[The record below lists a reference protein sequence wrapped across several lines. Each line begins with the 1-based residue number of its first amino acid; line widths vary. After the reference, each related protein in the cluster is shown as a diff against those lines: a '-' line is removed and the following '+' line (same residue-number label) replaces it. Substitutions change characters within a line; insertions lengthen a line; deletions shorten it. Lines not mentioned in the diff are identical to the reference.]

1 MDLSGAAA
9 PSARVGMSLTR
20 LGWGEHARLVLYG
33 GYEEGGFASSALYF
47 FDPLAMCWLDEAAA
61 GTTLGKPP
69 PPRAG
74 HTANGFGRHTM
85 LVFGGRGEAGL
96 LDELWALQMYRSKPS
111 AGQPPRTAYC
121 WLQQHLADE
130 YGNQAGP
137 SARAYHATAEVE
149 EGGNQGLMLF
159 GGEVTTRSGHLL
171 TSPYISLHLL
181 ASPCISPTSAGDPA
195 QRTSPYLP
203 ASPCISPASPL
214 HLPCISRA
222 SAGDH
227 AQRRARHARQA
238 ARAAAGPLARQGRRA
253 HRAGC
258 ADTSEI

>member
-1 MDLSGAAA
+1 MQQFAAA
-9 PSARVGMSLTR
+9 TD
-20 LGWGEHARLVLYG
+20 GWGEHARLVLYD

-159 GGEVTTRSGHLL
+159 GGEVTPRSGPPH
-171 TSPYISLHLL
+171 ISLHLP
-181 ASPCISPTSAGDPA
+181 APPC
-195 QRTSPYLP
+195 TSPYLP
-203 ASPCISPASPL
+203 ASPQY
-214 HLPCISRA
+214 LPCICR
-222 SAGDH
+222 
-227 AQRRARHARQA
+227 
-238 ARAAAGPLARQGRRA
+238 
-253 HRAGC
+253 
-258 ADTSEI
+258 

>member
-1 MDLSGAAA
+1 MPSPSKGAPDPDRSKLIEASFRALEERFNEYSALPNADVSGGKGATDPPWPKGAGAPPSPSAPGAGGPKVKGGADFKVSKRIMNEVAYVNQHRQPKGVEATIEWRELVDLSGAAA

-85 LVFGGRGEAGL
+85 LIFGGRGEAGL

-130 YGNQAGP
+130 YGNP
-137 SARAYHATAEVE
+137 V
-149 EGGNQGLMLF
+149 
-159 GGEVTTRSGHLL
+159 
-171 TSPYISLHLL
+171 
-181 ASPCISPTSAGDPA
+181 
-195 QRTSPYLP
+195 
-203 ASPCISPASPL
+203 
-214 HLPCISRA
+214 
-222 SAGDH
+222 
-227 AQRRARHARQA
+227 
-238 ARAAAGPLARQGRRA
+238 RQG
-253 HRAGC
+253 
-258 ADTSEI
+258 